1 MGLGKDLV
9 AGVVTETG
17 IGNFIAVVAG
27 SGDTFAVRAL
37 TPAGTAYLEDVIR
50 HGTAT
55 GIVRVRSPLM
65 HDDVQGIRALLPA
78 GCQFIGGT
86 QYFQQQLQAL
96 DVLILESTGTNT
108 NVDVCALGIYY
119 TDIAGIS
126 ANLVMPGDIA
136 GRIRNIVS
144 VQVACTSSA
153 TIGNWA
159 DTLINATMDLLH
171 ANSQYAVLGYLTDVA
186 VPAVAIRGIDVG
198 NLRCG
203 GPGLLM
209 PDYTQWYFC
218 DMSMN
223 TGRPHIPVINANNK
237 GGTFVSVLGLT
248 ASVAVNVSLIMAE
261 LTAA

>member
-1 MGLGKDLV
+1 
-9 AGVVTETG
+9 
-17 IGNFIAVVAG
+17 
-27 SGDTFAVRAL
+27 
-37 TPAGTAYLEDVIR
+37 
-50 HGTAT
+50 
-55 GIVRVRSPLM
+55 
-65 HDDVQGIRALLPA
+65 
-78 GCQFIGGT
+78 
-86 QYFQQQLQAL
+86 
-96 DVLILESTGTNT
+96 
-108 NVDVCALGIYY
+108 
-119 TDIAGIS
+119 
-126 ANLVMPGDIA
+126 
-136 GRIRNIVS
+136 
-144 VQVACTSSA
+144 
-153 TIGNWA
+153 
-159 DTLINATMDLLH
+159 MDLLH